1 MSDRMTARAETPEQT
16 PASAAPPQQ
25 RRFAETG
32 LRSPSRP
39 LERGVRRLMETC
51 FGRDFGAVR
60 VHADARAARSAAAV
74 DALAYT
80 VGQHIVFATGQY
92 RPGSAAGRA
101 LLAHELAHTLQQ
113 GGTNDADGLG
123 VADANGAAEHEAE
136 QATLAAAQGRSPQLS
151 PAPVG
156 IARQR
161 AGDLKAIR
169 HWSYV
174 AYEKEVRLVYYE
186 APPKTEEDPY
196 AEAEGTKKQPIQIGT
211 IPWVTNNPG
220 NITVDPK
227 AEARRQA
234 ASVAAATLPAPGSLA
249 AGPVASMETLQTV
262 PYRIGAT
269 GTFAGRYAVFPTSA
283 KGRDAILPYL
293 RAIARFRKSPN
304 MTVAEALKTFKGQE
318 KGEGP
323 EVKEKYV
330 QDIRAFM
337 VGAGVSA
344 ADVDAL
350 MSRKVADVLESE
362 PGVQPLVGGLMRKEG
377 ALARPGVVF
386 NCNGF
391 VENRRSLY
399 DAREWGLI
407 QALKSSL
414 PANDELR
421 GILGC
426 K

>member
-1 MSDRMTARAETPEQT
+1 
-16 PASAAPPQQ
+16 
-25 RRFAETG
+25 
-32 LRSPSRP
+32 
-39 LERGVRRLMETC
+39 
-51 FGRDFGAVR
+51 
-60 VHADARAARSAAAV
+60 
-74 DALAYT
+74 
-80 VGQHIVFATGQY
+80 
-92 RPGSAAGRA
+92 
-101 LLAHELAHTLQQ
+101 
-113 GGTNDADGLG
+113 
-123 VADANGAAEHEAE
+123 
-136 QATLAAAQGRSPQLS
+136 
-151 PAPVG
+151 
-156 IARQR
+156 
-161 AGDLKAIR
+161 
-169 HWSYV
+169 
-174 AYEKEVRLVYYE
+174 
-186 APPKTEEDPY
+186 
-196 AEAEGTKKQPIQIGT
+196 
-211 IPWVTNNPG
+211 
-220 NITVDPK
+220 
-227 AEARRQA
+227 
-234 ASVAAATLPAPGSLA
+234 
-249 AGPVASMETLQTV
+249 
-262 PYRIGAT
+262 
-269 GTFAGRYAVFPTSA
+269 
-283 KGRDAILPYL
+283 
-293 RAIARFRKSPN
+293 